1 MPGLVLPD
9 DQPASRAGPA
19 PWGPLTSTHLSQHST
34 DWSVP
39 CGPRRGGLVGKRGG
53 TEVRVARCPVC
64 RMKTHNSS
72 FRKQGLSYQIDHLIR
87 KLSMQQPGSLPA
99 IPPWTWPLGG
109 LLAGG
114 PAHPTG
120 GLPMCMH
127 ARTHAGKST
136 RVCHGKA
143 CVVQPS
149 RLVENMFPRQQK

>member
-9 DQPASRAGPA
+9 DQPAARAGPA
-19 PWGPLTSTHLSQHST
+19 PWGPLTSTHLSQHIT
-34 DWSVP
+34 DQSVP

-64 RMKTHNSS
+64 RMK
-72 FRKQGLSYQIDHLIR
+72 GLSYQIDHLIR

-99 IPPWTWPLGG
+99 IPPWTWPLGV

-120 GLPMCMH
+120 GLPMCTH
-127 ARTHAGKST
+127 AHTHAGKST
-136 RVCHGKA
+136 RVSRKGPCGATFKA
-143 CVVQPS
+143 CVEYVPTPTEVV
-149 RLVENMFPRQQK
+149 RNFT